1 MIHLCADGR
10 KRRRVCGISVDV
22 AGIRDGVEG
31 DAKMGVADL
40 QGGSSFHVAG
50 RHVVQHD
57 DVSGT
62 FLAAERYFRGGR
74 PFDQPQ
80 ARLDVPIR
88 LTRSDTTARWASFR
102 SWGAS
107 STAAAAALCMDA
119 LLTFLLGVR
128 CYLCVRP
135 WSRTNTGAFWFGMD
149 LDTVIEVCVTFHY
162 AWAMEHD

>member
-1 MIHLCADGR
+1 MLRESVREWRARLADP
-10 KRRRVCGISVDV
+10 
-22 AGIRDGVEG
+22 
-31 DAKMGVADL
+31 
-40 QGGSSFHVAG
+40 QGGGSFHVAG

-57 DVSGT
+57 DASGT
-62 FLAAERYFRGGR
+62 FLAAERYFRGDR

-80 ARLDVPIR
+80 ARLDVPDQAHAVR
-88 LTRSDTTARWASFR
+88 HDRAMGVVPVV
-102 SWGAS
+102 GAS
-107 STAAAAALCMDA
+107 STASAAAFCMDA

-135 WSRTNTGAFWFGMD
+135 WSRTNTGAFWFGME